1 MLRVTKRNLEPG
13 VENYWQALAYCFI
26 SSKVPTPLAGIIE
39 HVFSSSFVSVYVFKL
54 HAQIK
59 M

>member
-1 MLRVTKRNLEPG
+1 MRIVSYPGDSDFNVVKLLEM
-13 VENYWQALAYCFI
+13 